1 MKTLDSHIEMAL
13 DFYCKNVQSHFQC
26 PVVAYVG
33 QIHPGVQ
40 ESFVTAIESI
50 ANGRTKQDP
59 PFEQP
64 DRLVVVLT
72 TGGGTVETVEKMV
85 EVIRTFFGEVFFI
98 VPTMAMSAGTIFCM
112 SGDRIYMD
120 YASSLG
126 PVDPQVQNPDGY
138 LVPALGYLDK
148 VNELINIST
157 SRKLSDAELI
167 MLQRLDL
174 ATLRRYEQARDL
186 SISLLKEWLV
196 QFKFKDWV
204 THRTNNPG
212 TPVTPA
218 EKAARAEQIARD
230 LSDNKHWHS
239 HGRMIGI
246 KTLTSG
252 LKLEVED
259 YTNDLALRENLRA
272 YSGLLTDFLEK
283 RRIPVLIHH
292 QVK

>member
-13 DFYCKNVQSHFQC
+13 DFYCKNIQDHFSC
-26 PVVAYVG
+26 PVIAYVG

-40 ESFVTAIESI
+40 DAFVTAVESI
-50 ANGRTKQDP
+50 AKGIPTT
-59 PFEQP
+59 QP
-64 DRLVVVLT
+64 AFQNPERIVVVLT

-85 EVIRTFFGEVFFI
+85 EVIRTFFQEVFFV
-98 VPTMAMSAGTIFCM
+98 VPSMAMSAGTIFCM

-148 VNELINIST
+148 VNELITASVT
-157 SRKLSDAELI
+157 RKLSDAELI

-196 QFKFKDWV
+196 KYKFKDWV
-204 THRTNNPG
+204 QHRTTQPG
-212 TPVTPA
+212 TPVTDQQ
-218 EKAARAEQIARD
+218 KNDRAEQIARD
-230 LSDNKHWHS
+230 LSNNNRWHS

-246 KTLTSG
+246 KTLTGS

-259 YTNDLALRENLRA
+259 YTSDVALRENLRA

-292 QVK
+292 QIK